1 MSGQF
6 LTRRHLS
13 RRVVLRGA
21 GAAIALPLLS
31 SMLPAGR
38 ASAATPRARFAC
50 IYIPHGAVM
59 RQWTPATDGAG
70 FELPPILRSLEPF
83 RDRLNVVSDLT
94 LPLAYGDDASAGANH
109 TRSSAVWLT
118 CARPETGA
126 TPQLGTSIDQ
136 VAALAFGQDT
146 PLPSLELSL
155 EEGGLSGGS
164 GLSGAYRNTI
174 AWRTPT
180 APLPMEV
187 NPQVVFERLFGDGA
201 TAEQRARRRT
211 QAASL
216 LDSVLEDAA
225 ALTRTLPGDDRAR
238 LERHLEDVR
247 EVERR
252 IELAGSKVGGDLDVP
267 VRPAGVPDDFEQHA
281 RLTFDLLA
289 LAWAADL
296 TRVGTLMIAKEVSNA
311 VYAASGISD
320 PFHNLSHHSEVP
332 ANIERYAR
340 LNAYH
345 TTHDARV
352 FPRQAARHARR
363 RRQPARSLARA
374 LRQRHE
380 QLEPARPRAVADDC
394 RGRRLGRARGR
405 APHPRGRRHAA
416 GESAGRAR
424 AEARRRRRV
433 VRRQHRRRFAV
444 RRAWLRGRSARA
456 AAVARRAPRATTRRL
471 QTPR

>member
-1 MSGQF
+1 LSAHF
-6 LTRRHLS
+6 LTRRRLS
-13 RRVVLRGA
+13 RRAVLRGA
-21 GAAIALPLLS
+21 GATIALPLLS
-31 SMLPAGR
+31 SMMPAGTAR
-38 ASAATPRARFAC
+38 GATPRARFAG

-59 RQWTPATDGAG
+59 SRFTPAGDGPG
-70 FELPPILRSLEPF
+70 GELSPILRSLEPF
-83 RDRLNVVSDLT
+83 RARLNVVSDLT
-94 LPLAYGDDASAGANH
+94 LPLAYGEDASAGANH

-118 CARPETGA
+118 CARPESGA
-126 TPQLGTSIDQ
+126 TPRLGTSADQ
-136 VAALAFGQDT
+136 IAAQAFGQDT

-201 TAEQRARRRT
+201 TAEQRAQRRA

-216 LDSVLEDAA
+216 LDSVLTDAA
-225 ALTRTLPGDDRAR
+225 ALGRALPGDDRAR

-252 IELAGSKVGGDLDVP
+252 IELAGSKVGADLEVP
-267 VRPAGVPDDFEQHA
+267 LRPAGVPDDFEQHA
-281 RLTFDLLA
+281 HLMFDLLA

-311 VYAASGISD
+311 VYAASGVND

-345 TTHDARV
+345 MTATLAYFLGKLRDTPDGDGNLLDHSLVLYGSGMSNSNQHDHEPLPTIVAGGASGALVGGRHIRAGAGTPMANLLVALLQKLDVRV
-352 FPRQAARHARR
+352 ESFGD
-363 RRQPARSLARA
+363 STGVVA
-374 LRQRHE
+374 L
-380 QLEPARPRAVADDC
+380 
-394 RGRRLGRARGR
+394 
-405 APHPRGRRHAA
+405 
-416 GESAGRAR
+416 
-424 AEARRRRRV
+424 
-433 VRRQHRRRFAV
+433 
-444 RRAWLRGRSARA
+444 
-456 AAVARRAPRATTRRL
+456 
-471 QTPR
+471 

>member
-1 MSGQF
+1 MSARF
-6 LTRRHLS
+6 LTRRHVS
-13 RRVVLRGA
+13 RRAVLRGA
-21 GAAIALPLLS
+21 GATLALPLLS
-31 SMLPAGR
+31 SMLPAGTAR
-38 ASAATPRARFAC
+38 AATPRPRFAC

-59 RQWTPATDGAG
+59 SRWTPAGDGLG
-70 FELPPILRSLEPF
+70 LELPPILRSLEPF
-83 RDRLNVVSDLT
+83 RERLNVVSDLT
-94 LPLAYGDDASAGANH
+94 LPLAYGEDASAGANH

-126 TPQLGTSIDQ
+126 TPQLGTSADQ
-136 VAALAFGQDT
+136 VAARAFGQDT

-201 TAEQRARRRT
+201 TAEQRAQRRA

-216 LDSVLEDAA
+216 LDSVLTDAA
-225 ALTRTLPGDDRAR
+225 ALGRSLPGDDRAR

-252 IELAGSKVGGDLDVP
+252 IELAGSKVGADLEVP
-267 VRPAGVPDDFEQHA
+267 ARPAGVPDDFEQHA
-281 RLTFDLLA
+281 RLMFDLLA

-311 VYAASGISD
+311 VYAASGIND

-345 TTHDARV
+345 TTATLAYFLGKLRNTPDGDGNLLEHSLVLYGSGMSNSNQHDHEPLPTIVAGG
-352 FPRQAARHARR
+352 ASGALSGGRHLRAGAGTPMANLLVALL
-363 RRQPARSLARA
+363 QKLSVPAESFGDSTGVVA
-374 LRQRHE
+374 L
-380 QLEPARPRAVADDC
+380 
-394 RGRRLGRARGR
+394 
-405 APHPRGRRHAA
+405 
-416 GESAGRAR
+416 
-424 AEARRRRRV
+424 
-433 VRRQHRRRFAV
+433 
-444 RRAWLRGRSARA
+444 
-456 AAVARRAPRATTRRL
+456 
-471 QTPR
+471 

>member
-1 MSGQF
+1 MSAY

-13 RRVVLRGA
+13 RRAVLRGA
-21 GAAIALPLLS
+21 GGTIALPLLA
-31 SMLPAGR
+31 SMLPAGAVR
-38 ASAATPRARFAC
+38 AATPRSRFAC

-59 RQWTPATDGAG
+59 RLWTPGTDGVA
-70 FELPPILRSLEPF
+70 FDLPPILRSLEPF
-83 RDRLNVVSDLT
+83 RGRVNVVSDLT
-94 LPLAYGDDASAGANH
+94 LPLAYGEDASAGANH

-126 TPQLGTSIDQ
+126 TPRLGTSVDQ
-136 VAALAFGQDT
+136 VAAGVIGQDT

-187 NPQVVFERLFGDGA
+187 NPQIVFERLFGDGA
-201 TAEQRARRRT
+201 TAEERERRRV

-238 LERHLEDVR
+238 LEQHLEDVR

-252 IELAGSKVGGDLDVP
+252 IELAGSKVGAELAIPTRP
-267 VRPAGVPDDFEQHA
+267 VGVPDDFEQHA
-281 RLTFDLLA
+281 RLMFDLLT

-311 VYAASGISD
+311 VYPASGIND
-320 PFHNLSHHSEVP
+320 PFHNLSHHSEVT

-345 TTHDARV
+345 TTATLAYFLGKLRDTPDGDGNLLDHSLVLYGSGMSNSNQHDHEPLPTVVAGG
-352 FPRQAARHARR
+352 ASGALAGGRHIRAGAGTPFANLLVALLDKLAV
-363 RRQPARSLARA
+363 PAESFGDSTGAVSL
-374 LRQRHE
+374 
-380 QLEPARPRAVADDC
+380 
-394 RGRRLGRARGR
+394 
-405 APHPRGRRHAA
+405 
-416 GESAGRAR
+416 
-424 AEARRRRRV
+424 
-433 VRRQHRRRFAV
+433 
-444 RRAWLRGRSARA
+444 
-456 AAVARRAPRATTRRL
+456 
-471 QTPR
+471 

>member
-1 MSGQF
+1 MSTY
-6 LTRRHLS
+6 LTRAHLS
-13 RRVVLRGA
+13 RRAVLRGA
-21 GAAIALPLLS
+21 GVTIALPLFS
-31 SMLPAGR
+31 AMLPAGT
-38 ASAATPRARFAC
+38 ASGATPRSRFAC
-50 IYIPHGAVM
+50 IYVPHGAVM
-59 RQWTPATDGAG
+59 RQWTPATEGAG
-70 FELPPILRSLEPF
+70 FDLPPILRSLEPL
-83 RDRLNVVSDLT
+83 RDRLVVVSDLT
-94 LPLAYGDDASAGANH
+94 LPLAYGADASAGANH

-118 CARPETGA
+118 CARPEAAA
-126 TPQLGTSIDQ
+126 TPRLGVSVDQ
-136 VAALAFGQDT
+136 IAAQTFGQDT

-211 QAASL
+211 QARSL

-225 ALTRTLPGDDRAR
+225 ALGRTLPADDRAR

-252 IELAGSKVGGDLDVP
+252 IELAGTKVGDDLAVP
-267 VRPAGVPDDFEQHA
+267 AKPAGIPDDFEQHA
-281 RLTFDLLA
+281 RLMFDLLA

-296 TRVGTLMIAKEVSNA
+296 TRVSTLMIAKEVSNA
-311 VYAASGISD
+311 VYPASGIND

-345 TTHDARV
+345 TTAT
-352 FPRQAARHARR
+352 
-363 RRQPARSLARA
+363 LAYF
-374 LRQRHE
+374 
-380 QLEPARPRAVADDC
+380 
-394 RGRRLGRARGR
+394 LGRLRDTPDGDGTLLDHSLVLYGSGMSNSNQHDHEPLPIIVAGGASGALTGGR
-405 APHPRGRRHAA
+405 HVRAGAA
-416 GESAGRAR
+416 TPMANLVVALLQKLGVDAESFGDSTG
-424 AEARRRRRV
+424 V
-433 VRRQHRRRFAV
+433 V
-444 RRAWLRGRSARA
+444 SI
-456 AAVARRAPRATTRRL
+456 
-471 QTPR
+471 

>member
-1 MSGQF
+1 MTAAY

-13 RRVVLRGA
+13 RRAVLRGG
-21 GAAIALPLLS
+21 GATIALPFLS

-38 ASAATPRARFAC
+38 VSALPPRSRFAC

-59 RQWTPATDGAG
+59 ARWTPATDAPG

-118 CARPETGA
+118 CARPEAGA
-126 TPQLGTSIDQ
+126 TPQLGISADQ
-136 VAALAFGQDT
+136 VAARAFGQDT

-155 EEGGLSGGS
+155 EEGGLSGGA

-187 NPQVVFERLFGDGA
+187 NPQIVFERLFGDGA
-201 TAEQRARRRT
+201 TAEQRARRRA

-216 LDSVLEDAA
+216 LDSVREDAA
-225 ALTRTLPGDDRAR
+225 ALMGTLPGEDRAR

-252 IELAGSKVGGDLDVP
+252 IELASRKVGGDLAVP
-267 VRPAGVPDDFEQHA
+267 ARPAGVPDGFEPHA
-281 RLTFDLLA
+281 HLLLDLLA

-296 TRVGTLMIAKEVSNA
+296 TRVATLMIAKEVSNT
-311 VYAASGISD
+311 VYAASGIND

-345 TTHDARV
+345 TTTTLAYFLDKLRATPDGDGNLLDHSLVLYGSGMSNSNQHD
-352 FPRQAARHARR
+352 
-363 RRQPARSLARA
+363 
-374 LRQRHE
+374 HE
-380 QLEPARPRAVADDC
+380 PLPTIVAGGASGAVAG
-394 RGRRLGRARGR
+394 GRHVRAGAGTPLANLLVALLQKLGVEA
-405 APHPRGRRHAA
+405 
-416 GESAGRAR
+416 ESFGDNTG
-424 AEARRRRRV
+424 V
-433 VRRQHRRRFAV
+433 
-444 RRAWLRGRSARA
+444 LS
-456 AAVARRAPRATTRRL
+456 L
-471 QTPR
+471 

>member
-1 MSGQF
+1 MSA
-6 LTRRHLS
+6 RRGVRPLS
-13 RRVVLRGA
+13 RRAVLRGA
-21 GAAIALPLLS
+21 GATIALPLLS
-31 SMLPAGR
+31 AMLPA
-38 ASAATPRARFAC
+38 ASARAATPHSRFGC
-50 IYIPHGAVM
+50 IYIPHGAVL

-70 FELPPILRSLEPF
+70 FEFSPILRSLEPF

-94 LPLAYGDDASAGANH
+94 LPLAYGEDASAGANH
-109 TRSSAVWLT
+109 TRSSAVWIT
-118 CARPETGA
+118 CARPVTAA
-126 TPQLGTSIDQ
+126 TPQLGTSVDQ
-136 VAALAFGQDT
+136 VAAQAFGQDT

-201 TAEQRARRRT
+201 TTQERAQRRA

-225 ALTRTLPGDDRAR
+225 ALTRTLPGDDRVR

-252 IELAGSKVGGDLDVP
+252 LALAGDKVGVDLAVP
-267 VRPAGVPDDFEQHA
+267 AKPVGVPDDFEQHS
-281 RLTFDLLA
+281 RLMFDLLA

-296 TRVGTLMIAKEVSNA
+296 TRVGTVMIAKEVSNA
-311 VYAASGISD
+311 VYAASGIND

-345 TTHDARV
+345 TSTTLAYFLGRLRDTPDGDGNLLDHSLVLYGSGMSNSNQHDHEPLPTIVAGG
-352 FPRQAARHARR
+352 ASGALAGGRHLRAGTGAPMANLLVALL
-363 RRQPARSLARA
+363 QKLGVPAESFGDSTG
-374 LRQRHE
+374 
-380 QLEPARPRAVADDC
+380 AVA
-394 RGRRLGRARGR
+394 L
-405 APHPRGRRHAA
+405 
-416 GESAGRAR
+416 
-424 AEARRRRRV
+424 
-433 VRRQHRRRFAV
+433 
-444 RRAWLRGRSARA
+444 
-456 AAVARRAPRATTRRL
+456 
-471 QTPR
+471 